1 MAGKAEVKAGA
12 AVHAAMRSMLLAL
25 VRPHLPQMGL
35 ALVLLTA
42 QSVAILLQ
50 PWLAGELAAMAE
62 AKEAK
67 T

>member
-35 ALVLLTA
+35 ALVLTD
-42 QSVAILLQ
+42 QTSDKGRWKMWRLLC
-50 PWLAGELAAMAE
+50 ASG
-62 AKEAK
+62 
-67 T
+67 